1 MGDGALV
8 LETAV
13 VGEDFGGTGGST
25 TLGFASDDDALAGMV
40 SAGLITG
47 SALFPAFVGGV
58 DAVTGAAWAGGAASA
73 VGGLDMF
80 TVGGLTETTDVG
92 VDGQR

>member
-58 DAVTGAAWAGGAASA
+58 DAVTGATWAGGAA
-73 VGGLDMF
+73 VGGLDVF
-80 TVGGLTETTDVG
+80 TVGGLTEATDVG